1 MAKIEKKTILNGNLS
16 IFFLASFK
24 DLGMKF
30 FWKNLIFNREE
41 NNNKDCQLKVQSFF
55 KYKNAFMVSVVFS
68 SSGCGIRS
76 DSLVLKGPSKKS

>member
-1 MAKIEKKTILNGNLS
+1 MAKIEKKTILHGNLS

-41 NNNKDCQLKVQSFF
+41 NNNRDCRGYRLGDADLFAFLFNVNSSFQQKYHIPSAQLE
-55 KYKNAFMVSVVFS
+55 
-68 SSGCGIRS
+68 
-76 DSLVLKGPSKKS
+76 

>member
-1 MAKIEKKTILNGNLS
+1 MFWPFYGQNREKEHFKWKSTY
-16 IFFLASFK
+16 FFLESFK

-55 KYKNAFMVSVVFS
+55 
-68 SSGCGIRS
+68 
-76 DSLVLKGPSKKS
+76 